1 MKGSNLLEFLK
12 EFMRQY
18 DQSTLIERHFLDK
31 EKSDFFLLAVDEALE
46 DRLFTFLTDSTIK
59 GGFAN
64 K

>member
-46 DRLFTFLTDSTIK
+46 DRLFMFLTDSTIK